1 MCKSYFQ
8 NLENS
13 WDLDF
18 YHFYTVSA
26 LKTAKKVLKIFL
38 RASRATNIYNFWGIL
53 WDVQELFTKIWEF
66 FKVCK
71 S

>member
-38 RASRATNIYNFWGIL
+38 RASRATNIYKILGNFE
-53 WDVQELFTKIWEF
+53 DVLLLFSKIWEF
-66 FKVCK
+66 LKVCY
-71 S
+71 